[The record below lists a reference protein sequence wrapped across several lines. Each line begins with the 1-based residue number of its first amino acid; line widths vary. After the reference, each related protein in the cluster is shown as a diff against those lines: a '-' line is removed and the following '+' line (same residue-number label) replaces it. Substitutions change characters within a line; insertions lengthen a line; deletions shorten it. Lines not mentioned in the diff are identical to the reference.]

1 MKKFIAGVSI
11 ALLPFTV
18 WAQNF
23 IVGKIIASDSQKPLS
38 GANIN
43 LKNTNFASTSAANG
57 EFKIPVLKPGKYVL
71 RVSYVGYQ
79 TQILTVQSGINPNI
93 ITLKNNVLM
102 ADEVMVQA
110 TRATENAAT
119 TLKNL
124 NKVEI
129 EKNNFGQDLPYLLNQ
144 TPSVVTSSDAG
155 AGIGYTGLRIRGSDA
170 TRINVTVNGIPIN
183 DTESQG
189 MYWVNM
195 PDFASSVDNIQI
207 QRGVGTSTN
216 GAGAFGASLN
226 IQTNTRQ
233 DTAYTELNTAAG
245 SYRSLKNTLKIGTGL
260 INGKFSF
267 DGRLSRI
274 VSDGYMDR
282 ASSNLK
288 SFFVS
293 GAYYGKNNVLRI
305 NAFSGKEK
313 TYQAWN
319 GVPQDSLLTNRRYN
333 GFTYDNQTDN
343 YQQSHYQLLYSQA
356 ISPKINFNAA
366 LHYTKGAG
374 YYEEYQ
380 EKQAFADYNFT
391 PINIGGVIIDSTNLI
406 RQKWLD
412 NDFYGATYSFIY
424 TPNNQFNFTL
434 GGAYNQYD
442 GNHFTEVIWA
452 QYAADSK
459 IRHRLNQNNG
469 FKIDFNIFAKAQ
481 YQINNLSLFADLQYR
496 KIAYDFLGFNNI
508 GQNVTQTDA
517 LNFFNP
523 KLGLT
528 YIIDTQSNIYA
539 SISVANKEPNR
550 NDFTQSSP
558 QSRPKHERLNNIEAG
573 YRFNKQRF
581 RGGVNVYSMQYKNQ
595 LVLTGQINDVG
606 EYIRSNV
613 SQSYR
618 NGVELDVA
626 LQILPS
632 LSWMLNSAFS
642 QNKIKNF
649 NEFIDDYDIGGQI
662 LNTYK
667 KTDIAFSPNFVGGST
682 ISCQPLKNAEIAL
695 LSKYVSKQ
703 FLDNTSNEN
712 RKLDAFFV
720 NDVRLHYNIKTKGI
734 KNIGL
739 GLQVNNVFNTLYA
752 SNGYTFSYLKGSL
765 VTQNFYYPQA
775 ETNFMASLNVR
786 F

>member
-1 MKKFIAGVSI
+1 MKKFIVGVTI

-18 WAQNF
+18 WAQNY
-23 IVGKIIASDSQKPLS
+23 IVGKITSAENQKPLP
-38 GANIN
+38 GANII
-43 LKNTNFASTSAANG
+43 LKNTNYAGTSSANG
-57 EFKIPVLKPGKYVL
+57 EFKIGVVKPGKYKVK
-71 RVSYVGYQ
+71 VSFIGYQ
-79 TQILTVQSGINPNI
+79 TQQIFLEANTSA
-93 ITLKNNVLM
+93 TLIQLKSNTFL

-110 TRATENAAT
+110 TRANEDAAT

-124 NKVEI
+124 STADI

-144 TPSVVTSSDAG
+144 TPSVVVTSDAG

-170 TRINVTVNGIPIN
+170 TRINVTINGIPYN

-189 MYWVNM
+189 TYWVNM
-195 PDFASSVDNIQI
+195 PDFASSVDNVQI

-233 DTAYTELNTAAG
+233 DTAYTELNTSVG
-245 SYRSLKNTLKIGTGL
+245 SYRSLKNTVKIGTGL

-274 VSDGYMDR
+274 VSNGYINR

-288 SFFVS
+288 SYFLS
-293 GAYYGKNNVLRI
+293 GAYYGKNSLLRI

-319 GVPQDSLLTNRRYN
+319 GVPQDSLTNNRRYN

-343 YQQSHYQLLYSQA
+343 YQQSHYQLLYSLA
-356 ISPKINFNAA
+356 LSPKVLFNGA

-380 EKQAFADYNFT
+380 ENQAFADYNFT

-412 NDFYGATYSFIY
+412 NDFYGATYSIIY
-424 TPNNQFNFTL
+424 TPNKQFNFTL
-434 GGAYNQYD
+434 GGAYNQYKGD
-442 GNHFTEVIWA
+442 HYTEVIWA

-469 FKIDFNIFAKAQ
+469 FKTDFNVYTKAQ
-481 YQINNLSLFADLQYR
+481 YQFGNLSLFADLQYR
-496 KIAYDFLGFNNI
+496 KIAYNFLGFNNI
-508 GQNVTQTDA
+508 GQNVTQTDV
-517 LNFFNP
+517 LQFFNP
-523 KLGLT
+523 KVGLT
-528 YIIDTQSNIYA
+528 YTINKQSNVYA
-539 SISVANKEPNR
+539 SFSIANKEPNR
-550 NDFTQSSP
+550 NDYTQSSP
-558 QSRPKHERLNNIEAG
+558 LSRPNPENLKNIEAG
-573 YRFNKQRF
+573 YRFKYQGF
-581 RGGVNVYSMQYKNQ
+581 IGGVNLYSMQYKNQ
-595 LVLTGQINDVG
+595 LVLTGQLNDVG

-613 SQSYR
+613 AQSYR

-626 LQILPS
+626 IQIIPS
-632 LSWMLNSAFS
+632 FTWLLNAALSE
-642 QNKIKNF
+642 NKIKNF
-649 NEFIDDYDIGGQI
+649 NEFIDDYDNGGQI

-667 KTDIAFSPNFVGGST
+667 KTDIAFSPNFVGGNTLSY
-682 ISCQPLKNAEIAL
+682 QPIKNAEIAL

-703 FLDNTSNEN
+703 FLDNTLNQN
-712 RKLDAFFV
+712 RKINAFFV
-720 NDVRLHYNIKTKGI
+720 NDVRLHYNIKTKAI

-739 GLQVNNVFNTLYA
+739 GLQINNILNTLYTN
-752 SNGYTFSYLKGSL
+752 NGYTFSYISGGLI
-765 VTQNFYYPQA
+765 TQNFYYPQA
-775 ETNFMASLNVR
+775 ETNFMASVNLR

>member
-11 ALLPFTV
+11 ALLPFV
-18 WAQNF
+18 VSAQNF
-23 IVGKIIASDSQKPLS
+23 IVGKIITSDNQKPLS
-38 GANIN
+38 GANISI
-43 LKNTNFASTSAANG
+43 KNSNYAGISLANG
-57 EFKIPVLKPGKYVL
+57 EFKIAVLKHGKYVL
-71 RVSYVGYQ
+71 QVSYVGYQ
-79 TQILTVQSGINPNI
+79 TQILTVQSGSSPLI
-93 ITLKNNVLM
+93 IALKNNLFL
-102 ADEVMVQA
+102 ADEVMITA
-110 TRATENAAT
+110 TRASENAAT
-119 TLKNL
+119 TLKNIS
-124 NKVEI
+124 KTDI

-144 TPSVVTSSDAG
+144 TPSVVVSSDAG

-195 PDFASSVDNIQI
+195 PDFASSVDNVQI

-233 DTAYTELNTAAG
+233 DTAYTEINTAAG
-245 SYRSLKNTLKIGTGL
+245 SYRSLKNTLKMGTGL

-274 VSDGYMDR
+274 VSDGYIDR

-288 SFFVS
+288 SYFVT
-293 GAYYGKNNVLRI
+293 GAYYGKNSLLRI

-319 GVPQDSLLTNRRYN
+319 GVPQDSLATNRRYN
-333 GFTYDNQTDN
+333 SFTYDNQTDN

-356 ISPKINFNAA
+356 ISPKITFNGA

-374 YYEEYQ
+374 YYEEYK
-380 EKQAFADYNFT
+380 ENQAFAAYNLT
-391 PINIGGVIIDSTNLI
+391 PISVGNVVIDSTNLI

-424 TPNNQFNFTL
+424 TPNNTFNFTL
-434 GGAYNQYD
+434 GGAYNQYN
-442 GNHFTEVIWA
+442 GNHFTEIIWA

-459 IRHRLNQNNG
+459 IRQRLNQNNG
-469 FKIDFNIFAKAQ
+469 FKTDFNVFAKAQ
-481 YQINNLSLFADLQYR
+481 YQISNLSLFADMQYR
-496 KIAYDFLGFNNI
+496 KINYDFLGFNNT
-508 GQNVTQTDA
+508 GQNVTQSDA

-528 YIIDTQSNIYA
+528 YTIDTQSNVYA
-539 SISVANKEPNR
+539 SFSVGNKEPNR
-550 NDFTQSSP
+550 DEYTQSSP
-558 QSRPKHERLNNIEAG
+558 ASRPKHERLNNIEAG
-573 YRFNKQRF
+573 YRFKKQDF
-581 RGGVNVYSMQYKNQ
+581 TAGINLYSMQYKNQ

-606 EYIRSNV
+606 EAIRSNV
-613 SQSYR
+613 AQSYR
-618 NGVELDVA
+618 NGIELDMA

-632 LSWMLNSAFS
+632 LSWMLNSAIS

-649 NEFIDDYDIGGQI
+649 TEFLDDYDSGGQQV
-662 LNTYK
+662 NMYK
-667 KTDIAFSPNFVGGST
+667 KTNIAFSPSFVGGST
-682 ISCQPLKNAEIAL
+682 IGFKPTKNTEIAL
-695 LSKYVSKQ
+695 LSKYVSSQ
-703 FLDNTSNEN
+703 FLDNTANQN
-712 RKLDAFFV
+712 RKLNAFFV
-720 NDVRLHYNIKTKGI
+720 HDVRLQYNIKTKAI

-739 GLQVNNVFNTLYA
+739 GLQVNNVFNKLYA
-752 SNGYTFSYLKGSL
+752 SNGYTFSYLAGGL

-775 ETNFMASLNVR
+775 ETNFMASLNVK